1 MADAFVMDMRAQLRR
16 EDCSV
21 ILRPYQQRTLDQL
34 YTWWMQRP
42 GITGDAHRRHAHGQR
57 QKPSVVIAE
66 LCRLLFDTWP
76 QEHPRTVVLVPITT
90 PIVELAEQNAAKLR
104 SMLPSHLSVGY
115 YSASLGRKVPDAD
128 VIVATIGS
136 IYRDAHLLGNIKV
149 VVVDEC
155 HLINRTAPRPGASC
169 KFLTEL
175 ARLCGFRVV
184 GYTATPFRGNGV
196 ADRWQRPAVYRHRL
210 HGHCARTAFEQ
221 RPPGPAG
228 APH

>member
-1 MADAFVMDMRAQLRR
+1 MIADAFNSTDAARQLRR

-42 GITGDAHRRHAHGQR
+42 GITRDAHRRHAHGQR
-57 QKPSVVIAE
+57 QSVVIAE

-76 QEHPRTVVLVPITT
+76 QEHPRTVVWCPARNWPSRTQPV
-90 PIVELAEQNAAKLR
+90 ARHAAQ
-104 SMLPSHLSVGY
+104 PPVGR
-115 YSASLGRKVPDAD
+115 LLQRQPGPQVPDAD

-155 HLINRTAPRPGASC
+155 HLINPDGAEAGRFR

-175 ARLCGFRVV
+175 ARLCSFRVV
-184 GYTATPFRGNGV
+184 GFTATPFRGNGV
-196 ADRWQRPAVYRHRL
+196 
-210 HGHCARTAFEQ
+210 G
-221 RPPGPAG
+221 
-228 APH
+228 